1 MSHIW
6 CVDDDSRRWVM
17 AHTSTSSLWCLN
29 ISLSFRCVVHEAWA
43 WMSYITFMNELHH
56 MYEWVVSCVRMI
68 CDTHASRSRSRSIAV
83 SSSLLFSLEFWSQ
96 NSRCAAEYSIP
107 AAHYSGC
114 LLEHRIT
121 HVTFTRPN
129 THITC
134 NTLQHTATH
143 CNTLQ
148 HANSRHI
155 YSPKHT
161 HVWIHTRLN
170 THTSEYSCHSAA
182 IYFKTITYDFFNS
195 WDMTVHSCD
204 MTFWYMT
211 HSCTHTH
218 VNKWYLERDSTS
230 TPSQFTCSCMR
241 HTTL

>member
-17 AHTSTSSLWCLN
+17 AHTSTSSLWCLI

-83 SSSLLFSLEFWSQ
+83 SSSLLSSLEFWSQ
-96 NSRCAAEYSIP
+96 NSRCAAEYSVP

-148 HANSRHI
+148 HTATRQLTSHLL
-155 YSPKHT
+155 SQT
-161 HVWIHTRLN
+161 HARLN

-182 IYFKTITYDFFNS
+182 IYFKTITYDFFIHET
-195 WDMTVHSCD
+195 WLFIHATWHSD
-204 MTFWYMT
+204 IWLI
-211 HSCTHTH
+211 HAHTH
-218 VNKWYLERDSTS
+218 MSISGT
-230 TPSQFTCSCMR
+230 
-241 HTTL
+241 